1 VAIVSVRH
9 SSLHGAVDVSLTYDN
24 ATNQFLSVDL
34 KASRFSVAAV
44 TVTSLAGVIL
54 KRATRALDAGKQ
66 SIDVRDLGLSITTTQ
81 TVKGSSWQLNAVV
94 GAGRA
99 DI

>member
-1 VAIVSVRH
+1 MALASVFH
-9 SSLHGAVDVSLTYDN
+9 SSLAGAVDVSLTYDN
-24 ATNQFLSVDL
+24 STNQFLSIDL
-34 KASRFSVAAV
+34 NARRFSVVSV
-44 TVTSLAGVIL
+44 TVTDLQGMTL
-54 KRATRALDAGKQ
+54 KQATRVLDASRD
-66 SIDVRDLGLSITTTQ
+66 SIDVRALGLTITTVQ